1 MFVLVPLSLAFAAST
16 TTTRTTLP
24 SAACCRNMVV
34 SRSRPLLAVPP
45 RFLSMEY
52 CTGCR
57 WDFRAFWLVQELLDR
72 EANFHLWM
80 IPSNTAGTFAV
91 KSITGLDVF
100 VKAKGGPFPDPA
112 SDLPQWLDDSKTSS
126 ESVVNH
132 QLDNVDGSSTRTVLL
147 QQALSTLGN
156 DKLPCVD
163 IVYTR
168 DHRQRALYLAQECLR
183 TFSDEVKSLSLR
195 PYHVNND
202 NGTVDDDDSRT
213 MDDVQVSVIVD
224 SGNDDAPHRSLLVW
238 ERGLPETKVLKQ
250 KIRDVLVPNKAL
262 GHSDSNNDRMETSA
276 DENALD
282 DETAA
287 EQRRFFGVA

>member
-1 MFVLVPLSLAFAAST
+1 LM
-16 TTTRTTLP
+16 
-24 SAACCRNMVV
+24 
-34 SRSRPLLAVPP
+34 
-45 RFLSMEY
+45 
-52 CTGCR
+52 
-57 WDFRAFWLVQELLDR
+57 
-72 EANFHLWM
+72 
-80 IPSNTAGTFAV
+80 
-91 KSITGLDVF
+91 
-100 VKAKGGPFPDPA
+100 
-112 SDLPQWLDDSKTSS
+112 
-126 ESVVNH
+126 
-132 QLDNVDGSSTRTVLL
+132 

-163 IVYTR
+163 IAYTR
-168 DHRQRALYLAQECLR
+168 EHRQRALYLAQECLR

-202 NGTVDDDDSRT
+202 NGAVDDDDSRT
-213 MDDVQVSVIVD
+213 RDDVQVSVIVD
-224 SGNDDAPHRSLLVW
+224 SGNDDSPHRSLLVW

-250 KIRDVLVPNKAL
+250 KIRDVLVPYKAL